1 MIDVGDKKV
10 VHRTARASGKIKLT
24 GNTMEVIRQGRVK
37 KGDVFTVARVAGI
50 AAVKDTPSLIPF
62 CHPIPVHFASVDF
75 EVGEHDITCRC
86 EVRADYKTGVEMEAL
101 TGAAVALLT
110 IWDMVKYLE
119 KDEAGQYPDTEIT
132 SIVVTEKSKEE
143 RSGLSRA

>member
-1 MIDVGDKKV
+1 MIDVGDKRI
-10 VHRTARASGKIKLT
+10 VHRMARASGKIKLT
-24 GNTMEVIRQGRVK
+24 RNTMEVIKQGKVK

-50 AAVKDTPSLIPF
+50 AAVKNTPSLIPF
-62 CHPIPVHFASVDF
+62 CHLIPVDYAGVDF
-75 EVGEHDITCRC
+75 EVGEADITCRC
-86 EVRADYKTGVEMEAL
+86 EVRADYRTGVEMEAL

-119 KDEAGQYPDTEIT
+119 KNEAGQYPDTEIT